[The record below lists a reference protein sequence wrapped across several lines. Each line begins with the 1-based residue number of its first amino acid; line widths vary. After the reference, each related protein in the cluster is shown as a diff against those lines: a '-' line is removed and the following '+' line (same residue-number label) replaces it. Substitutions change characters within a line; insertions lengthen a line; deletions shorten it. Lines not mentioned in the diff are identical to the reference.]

1 MLDSEAAVLGYAANM
16 TYNGVHPEVHRVTKE
31 YTKGVKLPQR
41 RKKRL
46 ERWLVRKE
54 GLEKWAIEIP
64 PPPLGQT
71 FP

>member
-1 MLDSEAAVLGYAANM
+1 MRNSEAAVLGYAANM
-16 TYNGVHPEVHRVTKE
+16 RYNGVHPQVQRVSKQ
-31 YTKGVKLPQR
+31 YSKGVKLPQR

-46 ERWLVRKE
+46 ERWLLRKE
-54 GLEKWAIEIP
+54 GLEKWAIDIP